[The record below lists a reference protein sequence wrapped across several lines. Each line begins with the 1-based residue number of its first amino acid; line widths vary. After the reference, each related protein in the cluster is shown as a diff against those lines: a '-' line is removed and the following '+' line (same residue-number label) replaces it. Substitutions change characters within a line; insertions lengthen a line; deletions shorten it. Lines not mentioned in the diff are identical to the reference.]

1 MEFLLKNSGLFWFIG
16 GIVLMMI
23 EFIIPHF
30 IMFFFGIGAVV
41 TAVLSW
47 AGIINSFEIQIA
59 VFIGVSLVT
68 LILLRR
74 LLQNYFTGRKSSTS
88 LDGSI
93 RDDIIGKRAI
103 VIEEINAEKLTGKIE
118 IHGTQWRASSEDMI
132 ANGESVEIVGR
143 KDLTLLVK
151 K

>member
-1 MEFLLKNSGLFWFIG
+1 
-16 GIVLMMI
+16 MMI

-47 AGIINSFEIQIA
+47 AGVINSFEAQIA
-59 VFIGVSLVT
+59 VFIVISLVT

-74 LLQNYFTGRKSSTS
+74 LMQNYFKGRKSSTH

-93 RDDIIGKRAI
+93 KDDIIGKRAI
-103 VIEEINAEKLTGKIE
+103 VIEEISSEKLTGKIE
-118 IHGTQWRASSEDMI
+118 LHGTQWKASSESVI
-132 ANGESVEIVGR
+132 AKGETVEIIGR
-143 KDLTLLVK
+143 NDLTLLVK